1 MCLKGSKT
9 DIFLILMK
17 TKYEGCCSLTKQ
29 IEITLD
35 LLTNGFKS
43 SNSILQLCGNFKISM
58 MIALY
63 VRWSTI
69 TILRNAK
76 IFFFDALIFSTFKFS
91 DRNTVTAKQTCQN
104 SYYGCCP
111 DGVTFARGSNYE
123 GCTQS
128 EDRPGIP

>member
-1 MCLKGSKT
+1 
-9 DIFLILMK
+9 MK

-43 SNSILQLCGNFKISM
+43 LQLRGNFKISM

-76 IFFFDALIFSTFKFS
+76 IFFLMH
-91 DRNTVTAKQTCQN
+91 
-104 SYYGCCP
+104 
-111 DGVTFARGSNYE
+111 
-123 GCTQS
+123 
-128 EDRPGIP
+128 

>member
-1 MCLKGSKT
+1 MDHLCGESLQPIFALFLTLCKITYGRCALKEARQ

-43 SNSILQLCGNFKISM
+43 SNSILQLRGNFKISM

-69 TILRNAK
+69 TILHNAK
-76 IFFFDALIFSTFKFS
+76 IFFLMH
-91 DRNTVTAKQTCQN
+91 
-104 SYYGCCP
+104 
-111 DGVTFARGSNYE
+111 
-123 GCTQS
+123 
-128 EDRPGIP
+128 